1 MIEEPLSNIKTYNL
15 SPPFLTCDT
24 EDGALSDKSCGCSSP
39 QTVKTKTKRKYD
51 DQWKLQGE
59 QAAADRRKALSM
71 VSDPLIS
78 MVHPLT
84 GKVVV
89 DLGIGTGC
97 LAFRALELT
106 PPKMLV
112 GIDFSSAGLCIA
124 NQISKHS
131 RFRGIDCEMVLADLE
146 KLPIANR
153 SVDVVISQATLNLL
167 PDKCTALRE
176 IARICSSGA
185 KVAISDAFRTSGPS
199 EGESW
204 EQCIA
209 GAITVAEFSQLALSS
224 GLIIAGQVD
233 LTQQVRMLV
242 SSKKWDWPE
251 FLQYNMDYRGFL
263 LLKS

>member
-1 MIEEPLSNIKTYNL
+1 M
-15 SPPFLTCDT
+15 
-24 EDGALSDKSCGCSSP
+24 SDKPCGCSSP
-39 QTVKTKTKRKYD
+39 QTIKTKTRRKYD

-59 QAAADRRKALSM
+59 QAAEARRKALSM

-112 GIDFSSAGLCIA
+112 GIDFSTAGLCVA
-124 NQISKHS
+124 NQISRHS
-131 RFRGIDCEMVLADLE
+131 KFKSIECEMVQADLE
-146 KLPIANR
+146 KLPVADR
-153 SVDVVISQATLNLL
+153 SVDVVISQATMNLL
-167 PDKCTALRE
+167 PDKCTAFRE
-176 IARICSSGA
+176 IARICKSGA
-185 KVAISDAFRTSGPS
+185 KVAISDAFRTAGPS
-199 EGESW
+199 NGESW

-242 SSKKWDWPE
+242 SGKKWDWPE

-263 LLKS
+263 LLRS